1 MASLE
6 EYSTIPTSDH
16 DHDVES
22 HDTAYTTFKK
32 SKYPINS
39 STISW
44 ALTSISL
51 FLITLLLIFIHIG
64 QSIQYP
70 KSTIC
75 ISPIVRREWRT
86 LSKNEKHE
94 YFEAVN
100 CLRSKPSM
108 LGTNHSLYDDF
119 GYSHIQIGD
128 YTHETAGF
136 LPWHRYFIHLYEQ
149 ALKGQCNYTGYLSYW
164 DWELDW
170 SDIEISPIW
179 DSEDGFGGDGTG
191 DLSVGEGRCV
201 IDGPFANMTLFY
213 YEDIEQEHCLSRGF
227 RHGSEKDQF
236 VTSRL
241 HPSSLQKAFNF
252 PDYRGFNLAL
262 EDGAHRAIPAFL
274 QGEFGSFTSP
284 NGSCTQESLNLILED
299 LHINYVTDPIFF
311 LHHTQ
316 IDRLWWEWQ
325 KVEPERRLRDYG
337 GKAGTIESS
346 REASINDLLHVGG
359 LGRAIAVSEIM
370 STETEI
376 LCYIY

>member
-16 DHDVES
+16 DHDVQS
-22 HDTAYTTFKK
+22 HDTAYSTLEK
-32 SKYPINS
+32 SKYPINFSRISCVLIS
-39 STISW
+39 SG
-44 ALTSISL
+44 L
-51 FLITLLLIFIHIG
+51 FLMTMLFVVSHIG
-64 QSIQYP
+64 QLTQYP
-70 KSTIC
+70 KLKIC
-75 ISPIVRREWRT
+75 DNPIVRREWRS
-86 LSKNEKHE
+86 LSRNEKHE

-119 GYSHIQIGD
+119 GYSHIQIGN

-136 LPWHRYFIHLYEQ
+136 LPWHRYFIHIYEL
-149 ALKGQCNYTGYLSYW
+149 ALKGQCNYTGYLAYW

-170 SDIEISPIW
+170 SDIETSPIW
-179 DSEDGFGGDGTG
+179 DNEDGFGGDGTG

-201 IDGPFANMTLFY
+201 TDGPFANMTLFY
-213 YEDIEQEHCLSRGF
+213 YEDSEQEHCLSRGF
-227 RHGSEKDQF
+227 RHGSEKNQF

-241 HPSSLQKAFNF
+241 HPSSLQKAFNS

-284 NGSCTQESLNLILED
+284 N
-299 LHINYVTDPIFF
+299 DPIFF

-325 KVEPERRLRDYG
+325 KVDPERRLRDYG
-337 GKAGTIESS
+337 GKAGTIEST
-346 REASINDLLHVGG
+346 REASIDDLLHVGS
-359 LGRAIAVSEIM
+359 LGRTIAVSEIM